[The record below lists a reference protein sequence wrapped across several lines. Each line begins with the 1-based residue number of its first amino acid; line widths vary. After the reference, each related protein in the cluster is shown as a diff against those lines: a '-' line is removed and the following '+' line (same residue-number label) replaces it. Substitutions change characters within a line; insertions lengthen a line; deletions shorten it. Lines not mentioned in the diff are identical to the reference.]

1 MKFIQCKNTII
12 TKDYHLMLGLRPWP
26 LSIGPQ
32 VKLGPLT
39 FSAEWGA
46 RDPEISVE
54 TELILT
60 SVVRFKIK
68 SKEEKLKKVNLNF
81 YFSF

>member
-12 TKDYHLMLGLRPWP
+12 TKDYHLILVLRPWP

-39 FSAEWGA
+39 IIAEWGA
-46 RDPEISVE
+46 RHHEISLE
-54 TELILT
+54 TEVILT
-60 SVVRFKIK
+60 AGVRFKIK
-68 SKEEKLKKVNLNF
+68 SKEKKLKKVN
-81 YFSF
+81 

>member
-60 SVVRFKIK
+60 AGVRFKIK
-68 SKEEKLKKVNLNF
+68 SKEKKLKNVN
-81 YFSF
+81 

>member
-26 LSIGPQ
+26 LCIGPQ

-68 SKEEKLKKVNLNF
+68 SKEEKLKKVN
-81 YFSF
+81 

>member
-12 TKDYHLMLGLRPWP
+12 TKDYHLILGLRPWP

-46 RDPEISVE
+46 
-54 TELILT
+54 
-60 SVVRFKIK
+60 
-68 SKEEKLKKVNLNF
+68 
-81 YFSF
+81 